1 MAKAS
6 GVIRSLLTELL
17 SRAQI
22 AQYLRE
28 LAELLGDKGSLEK
41 VIVVGGALLAHYGI
55 RVGTRDVASAYQL
68 DEELQTAAAEVAKR
82 HDLAPDWLNARAAP
96 FRPVTLDESDCEVI
110 LEHGRLLVL
119 AAPVDQVF
127 LMKMN
132 SARATDQAD
141 LVLTWPHTRFGTA
154 EEVVTAYWEAFPE
167 APDDEYLFGYVDGI
181 ISEAKRIP

>member
-1 MAKAS
+1 
-6 GVIRSLLTELL
+6 LTELL
-17 SRAQI
+17 NRTQI

-28 LAELLGDKGSLEK
+28 LADLLGEKGSPEK

-55 RVGTRDVASAYQL
+55 REGTRDVDSAHQFG
-68 DEELQTAAAEVAKR
+68 EELQSAAAEVAIR

-110 LEHGRLLVL
+110 LERGRLLVL

-127 LMKMN
+127 LMKLN

-141 LVLTWPHTRFGTA
+141 LVIIWPHTRFSTA
-154 EEVVTAYWEAFPE
+154 KEVVTAYWEAFPE
-167 APDDEYLFGYVDGI
+167 APDDEYLVGYVEGI
-181 ISEAKRIP
+181 ISEAEGVT

>member
-17 SRAQI
+17 SRTQI

-55 RVGTRDVASAYQL
+55 REGTRDVDSAYQL
-68 DEELQTAAAEVAKR
+68 GEELQSAAAEVAKR

-127 LMKMN
+127 LMKVN

-141 LVLTWPHTRFGTA
+141 LVLAWPHTRFETA
-154 EEVVTAYWEAFPE
+154 DEVVTAYWEAFPD
-167 APDDEYLFGYVDGI
+167 APDDEYLFLYVEDI
-181 ISEAKRIP
+181 IREATRIP